1 MPNKLPRIPGDTANI
16 QGYEA
21 VHMIRK
27 GQIRWVGGND
37 LLRQIK
43 FIDHLFDLAA

>member
-1 MPNKLPRIPGDTANI
+1 
-16 QGYEA
+16 
-21 VHMIRK
+21 MIRK
-27 GQIRWVGGND
+27 GQIRSVAGND